1 MGKPPE
7 LDENLRSALWIK
19 EGPLGDEEV
28 NGLESSFFSSSLSFG
43 EKAAP
48 NGLWS
53 RGPVAFGLAG
63 LPFRLDCDGGVDPE
77 ENLELKLDIHEFL
90 RPESGLGAVFG
101 VAGEDVDGL
110 CSTGFSGSGIGSS
123 SLIASFCGSCFVV
136 EPLEDGGRAGLL
148 FDRVR
153 RCVLDGFVAESFS
166 ALDLSLPPEV
176 TDFVRER

>member
-1 MGKPPE
+1 M
-7 LDENLRSALWIK
+7 K

-28 NGLESSFFSSSLSFG
+28 KGFESSFFSSSLSFG

-90 RPESGLGAVFG
+90 RPVTALGAVFG
-101 VAGEDVDGL
+101 AAGEEVEGF
-110 CSTGFSGSGIGSS
+110 CSAGFCGSGVGFS
-123 SLIASFCGSCFVV
+123 SLINSFCGSCFGV
-136 EPLEDGGRAGLL
+136 EPLDDGGRAGLL
-148 FDRVR
+148 LDRDR
-153 RCVLDGFVAESFS
+153 RCGLDGFVAESSFS
-166 ALDLSLPPEV
+166 ALDLSLAADV

>member
-1 MGKPPE
+1 M
-7 LDENLRSALWIK
+7 K

-28 NGLESSFFSSSLSFG
+28 NGFDSSFFSSSLSLG

-77 ENLELKLDIHEFL
+77 ENLELRLDIQEFL
-90 RPESGLGAVFG
+90 RPVTALGAVFG
-101 VAGEDVDGL
+101 VAGEEVDGF
-110 CSTGFSGSGIGSS
+110 CSADFSASFSGSGACFS
-123 SLIASFCGSCFVV
+123 SLITSFCGSCFVV
-136 EPLEDGGRAGLL
+136 EPFDDGGRAGLL
-148 FDRVR
+148 FDRDR
-153 RCVLDGFVAESFS
+153 RCGLEEFVAGSLS